1 MPDTNETI
9 DQQPT
14 KNKQSMSTS
23 EVIDALM
30 DDIRG
35 YKEVDPHDIGET
47 IKGILQRYN
56 LSTNTDFISS
66 LSKLNYTNPS
76 ENMDVDSIPKEL
88 RDAAFLPVEAL
99 SYIAQARDIEM
110 LISQIPEWAVAA
122 QLMRDCVCESDVSS
136 GQIAK
141 SLTFGNI
148 DSDEAK
154 VENARAKIAAAE
166 ERLEIDALI
175 KHGTYEAI
183 LQGRGGFI
191 YRVPYAKIFSDLA
204 RYKNKQKAN
213 AKKDPLNI
221 FNRRNDMCDGMYGYN
236 EYAIKDIEKSL
247 SDVSVIVQETAVP
260 IDGKLS
266 NVKKVYEQKIEIF
279 TESEMKEINPDYKTK
294 GNRDPKVA
302 EEEDAFFEECVRDIA
317 NKISYVE
324 SDVSLPILDQ
334 TADEIEATYH
344 VKYKDEYG
352 TPTNIFEQV
361 ISTEQNEKNGDMDI
375 LPEFRNIKG
384 LYTRVIPSTKLFP
397 ISVDRTV
404 IGYYY
409 ISDQTRPDDTTDR
422 KNGRFSG
429 YMMKSSPNGNDTFS
443 PDKLFYEKMASKII
457 NNFDMKFVRNNVGLH
472 KEIVTILEAHNFN
485 DALMRFIFIPA
496 EHVTS
501 FTIRKDGSGCGH
513 SMFEDGLPVARMYM
527 FLKMYCILF
536 QINNGMIRVIKL
548 RTSGIDKNYKNMA
561 EAAARKFMSRR
572 IVANDMFNFRSS
584 LAKVTG
590 GSDLLMMCGPDGIE
604 PISFDTIAPAEM
616 PINTELMTQ
625 LKNETINAQPVPAA
639 TIMGAMNEMDFA
651 KEVELANT
659 RLTTFASSYK
669 IDLNPSCT
677 ELYREIIK
685 WETDI
690 DDPELIKN
698 FHYKLKE
705 PTAKALVVTNDMIN
719 NFNNLFELS
728 SKMTLTAAEIGKDGE
743 LTHVSREFMRLLA
756 NTYLPNID
764 IDIFLSLADKAREK
778 GNEQEMNDLNNPKR
792 NPKMRRVYDK

>member
-1 MPDTNETI
+1 M
-9 DQQPT
+9 
-14 KNKQSMSTS
+14 KNPWYGHT
-23 EVIDALM
+23 
-30 DDIRG
+30 
-35 YKEVDPHDIGET
+35 T
-47 IKGILQRYN
+47 W
-56 LSTNTDFISS
+56 IS
-66 LSKLNYTNPS
+66 
-76 ENMDVDSIPKEL
+76 
-88 RDAAFLPVEAL
+88 
-99 SYIAQARDIEM
+99 
-110 LISQIPEWAVAA
+110 
-122 QLMRDCVCESDVSS
+122 
-136 GQIAK
+136 
-141 SLTFGNI
+141 
-148 DSDEAK
+148 
-154 VENARAKIAAAE
+154 
-166 ERLEIDALI
+166 
-175 KHGTYEAI
+175 
-183 LQGRGGFI
+183 
-191 YRVPYAKIFSDLA
+191 
-204 RYKNKQKAN
+204 
-213 AKKDPLNI
+213 
-221 FNRRNDMCDGMYGYN
+221 
-236 EYAIKDIEKSL
+236 
-247 SDVSVIVQETAVP
+247 
-260 IDGKLS
+260 
-266 NVKKVYEQKIEIF
+266 
-279 TESEMKEINPDYKTK
+279 
-294 GNRDPKVA
+294 
-302 EEEDAFFEECVRDIA
+302 
-317 NKISYVE
+317 
-324 SDVSLPILDQ
+324 
-334 TADEIEATYH
+334 
-344 VKYKDEYG
+344 
-352 TPTNIFEQV
+352 
-361 ISTEQNEKNGDMDI
+361 
-375 LPEFRNIKG
+375 RNIKW

-625 LKNETINAQPVPAA
+625 LKNEAINAQPVSAA

-651 KEVELANT
+651 KEVELANA

-690 DDPELIKN
+690 DDPE
-698 FHYKLKE
+698 
-705 PTAKALVVTNDMIN
+705 
-719 NFNNLFELS
+719 
-728 SKMTLTAAEIGKDGE
+728 
-743 LTHVSREFMRLLA
+743 
-756 NTYLPNID
+756 TYQKFPL
-764 IDIFLSLADKAREK
+764 
-778 GNEQEMNDLNNPKR
+778 
-792 NPKMRRVYDK
+792 